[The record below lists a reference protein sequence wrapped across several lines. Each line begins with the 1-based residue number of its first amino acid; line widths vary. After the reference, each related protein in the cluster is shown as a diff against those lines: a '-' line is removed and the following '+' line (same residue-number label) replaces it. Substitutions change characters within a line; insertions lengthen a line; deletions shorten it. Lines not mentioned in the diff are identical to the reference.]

1 MSLQIVQHSDR
12 PEWVTAASE
21 LAEVWPEY
29 NKHGDVLNAYWRFLY
44 ETFDEFQFL
53 LYDAE
58 HDAVV
63 GEGHSIPCVWNGT
76 TEGLP
81 AGIDEVIEQ
90 GFDVRSSGA
99 AGNTLSALAVE
110 IAPQHRGRGLSR
122 VVIGAMRDIARR
134 HGFKNIIAPVR
145 PSWKERYP
153 LTPIEN
159 YIRWTTDGNRPFD
172 PWIRV
177 HHKLGADIMKP
188 ASRSLQIT
196 GTVREWEEWTEMSFP
211 ESGTYVFPR
220 GLAPLE
226 IDVDDDLGRYWEPNV
241 WMRHPVG
248 P

>member
-12 PEWVTAASE
+12 PELAAAASE
-21 LAEVWPEY
+21 LANVWPEY
-29 NKHGDVLNAYWRFLY
+29 NKHGDVLNVYWRFLY

-53 LYDAE
+53 LYDGE
-58 HDAVV
+58 QDAVL

-76 TEGLP
+76 MEGLP

-90 GFDVRSSGA
+90 GFDVKSSGA
-99 AGNTLSALAVE
+99 PANTLSALAVE
-110 IAPQHRGRGLSR
+110 IAPPHRGRGLSR
-122 VVIGAMRDIARR
+122 VMIGAMGDIAAR
-134 HGFKNIIAPVR
+134 HGYTNLIAPVR

-153 LTPIEN
+153 LTPIEK
-159 YIRWTTDGNRPFD
+159 YVRWTTDGGQPFD

-177 HHKLGADIMKP
+177 HRKLGADILKP
-188 ASRSLQIT
+188 VPRSLQIT

-211 ESGTYVFPR
+211 ESGTYVFPH

-226 IDVDDDLGRYWEPNV
+226 IDVDDDRGRYWEPNV
-241 WMRHPVG
+241 WMRHPVD